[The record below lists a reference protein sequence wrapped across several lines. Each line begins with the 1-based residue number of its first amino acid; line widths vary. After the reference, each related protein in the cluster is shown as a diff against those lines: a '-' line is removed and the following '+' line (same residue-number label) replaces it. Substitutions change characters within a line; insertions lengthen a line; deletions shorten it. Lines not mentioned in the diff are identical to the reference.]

1 MTPTSEAPARGPRS
15 GDPGAVDPDYPIDP
29 VPREA
34 RKSLLSLTVILL
46 GFTFF
51 TPTMLAGAQIGVSF
65 DLGGLLA
72 VLAIGS
78 LALGLYVAVLGF
90 IGARTGLTTVVM
102 SRYALGNKGSK
113 LASLLLGGTQ
123 VGWYGVAVAALAD
136 LTAQALGWQ
145 GYEAWI
151 MVVGGA
157 LMGLTAYYGYRG
169 MYALSIVSVPL
180 MFVLAFW
187 VVNRS
192 LQEVGGWSGLAGRDG
207 TGELAVAA
215 AVTIVVGTF
224 ASGGTQ
230 APNWTRFARSG
241 NHAFSAALVAFLV
254 GNGLMLFF
262 GAIGAIAFD
271 QPDFVLVLYQLGLIG
286 WGLLLLV
293 GNLWTTNDNAA
304 YAFGVAGA
312 EIFDSR
318 SKRPFVVGG
327 VVIGTLLGIT
337 GIGDSL
343 IAYLLWLG
351 IIIPPLGGVIIGDW
365 LVNWRRGMPAPAGY
379 PFRAVRWGNIGAYV
393 GGAFIAWGTGE
404 LGWGIPPVNGVL
416 AAVAL
421 VVVLSRLVRDVPSV
435 GEPARV

>member
-15 GDPGAVDPDYPIDP
+15 GDPGAVDSDYPIDP

-215 AVTIVVGTF
+215 AVTIELDPLRALGQPRVL
-224 ASGGTQ
+224 GGAGRLLGRQRADALLRRDRGDRLRT
-230 APNWTRFARSG
+230 AR
-241 NHAFSAALVAFLV
+241 LR
-254 GNGLMLFF
+254 
-262 GAIGAIAFD
+262 
-271 QPDFVLVLYQLGLIG
+271 
-286 WGLLLLV
+286 
-293 GNLWTTNDNAA
+293 
-304 YAFGVAGA
+304 AGA
-312 EIFDSR
+312 LPA
-318 SKRPFVVGG
+318 RPDR
-327 VVIGTLLGIT
+327 LG
-337 GIGDSL
+337 
-343 IAYLLWLG
+343 A
-351 IIIPPLGGVIIGDW
+351 
-365 LVNWRRGMPAPAGY
+365 APA
-379 PFRAVRWGNIGAYV
+379 RRQ
-393 GGAFIAWGTGE
+393 
-404 LGWGIPPVNGVL
+404 PV
-416 AAVAL
+416 
-421 VVVLSRLVRDVPSV
+421 DHQ
-435 GEPARV
+435 